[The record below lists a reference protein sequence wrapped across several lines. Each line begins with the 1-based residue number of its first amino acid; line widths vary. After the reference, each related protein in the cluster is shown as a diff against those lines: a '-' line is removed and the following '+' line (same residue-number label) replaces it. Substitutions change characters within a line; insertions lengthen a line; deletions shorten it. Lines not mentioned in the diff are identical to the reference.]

1 MGKNTEITMI
11 VDTKNIKPHNVDQ
24 YVRFKDNRNNPQ
36 PSPPENFTS
45 QVNAKFDVRWNAVS
59 ENGAEDAI
67 RITQIGRK
75 EKNGG
80 VDLLKG
86 PPQIDGANG
95 ALGKVKD
102 QYTEGEESYFV
113 NFKIND
119 TGPEYHV
126 DPKLVMA
133 EH

>member
-1 MGKNTEITMI
+1 MGKNTEITML
-11 VDTKNIKPHNVDQ
+11 VDTKNIQPNNVDQ
-24 YVRFKDNRNNPQ
+24 HVRFKDNRKNPH

-45 QVNAKFDVRWNAVS
+45 LVNPKFDVLWNAVAD
-59 ENGAEDAI
+59 NGAQDTI
-67 RITQIGRK
+67 QITQIGQK
-75 EKNGG
+75 VKNGG

-86 PPQIDGANG
+86 PPQTNGANG

-102 QYTEGEESYFV
+102 QYVEGQENYFV